1 MKNYVFTE
9 KKVPC
14 AVLMSGSGSNA
25 EALLSFERAFEACPY
40 HIAVLATD
48 APESS
53 RAREI
58 AARFDLPLVEHDIRR
73 FYREHGEESIKLDS
87 LRRRELRE
95 VWSNEFYAKIMAFA
109 PRFACFAGFVPLSNI
124 AVKLPCLNVH
134 PGDLTRCDDAGVRL
148 YAGLHVQPVERAILN
163 GEKALRSSVIL
174 VQPYTGDGA
183 KEMDA
188 GAVLGISAPLPVE
201 PGHFTLAE
209 LAEMKEARKPGVQ
222 CCDALRKIALEHIER
237 LKIMGD
243 HVVFPR
249 VTADFAAGFFAVEEG
264 QLFYRKEKILSVE
277 YTIESAPRP
286 LLIS

>member
-163 GEKALRSSVIL
+163 G
-174 VQPYTGDGA
+174 DGA